1 MKAARAQEI
10 DWRPRVEAAVA
21 ALDADSSPGYPLM
34 RIARTNGELLALHRE
49 LVVGLAVARLRL
61 LQASDPEKLRGM
73 SAGELVESGY
83 TDEVR
88 LFVKNELHSELKV
101 SQGRM
106 RLIASISV
114 IDQLVERVLNG
125 PQNREEIRLWEAIP
139 SKPGMGLHDEGL
151 QSLERQIRGLGEF
164 AQSSDISG
172 FDWSVTQWMLD
183 WDAKVRAQLCAAGPL
198 SVMFESRAV
207 CLGLSR
213 FVFSDGEIWDQLVPG
228 VQKSGSY
235 NTSSTNSRLRVLLA
249 WLCAW
254 CEGYE
259 GSCIAMGDD
268 AVEHA
273 PVPASVLAAAYGA
286 FGFRLKEVSRA
297 IEFCAYGFDLEGGFE
312 PVRWHKMLAAVLAT
326 SVRDA
331 AHERDLL
338 VALEYEL
345 RHSRHKDRAFSIIRA
360 VGWGARK

>member
-1 MKAARAQEI
+1 M
-10 DWRPRVEAAVA
+10 AV
-21 ALDADSSPGYPLM
+21 LEPDSSPGYPLM

-61 LQASDPEKLRGM
+61 LQFSDPAELRRL
-73 SAGELVESGY
+73 SAGELVERGY

-106 RLIASISV
+106 RLIASVSV

-151 QSLERQIRGLGEF
+151 LSLERQIRELGDD
-164 AQSSDISG
+164 AQSSDVSG
-172 FDWSVTQWMLD
+172 FDWSVAQWMLD
-183 WDAKVRAQLCAAGPL
+183 WDARVRAQLCAAGPL
-198 SVMFESRAV
+198 ANMFESRAV

-213 FVFSDGEIWDQLVPG
+213 FVFSDGEVWDQVTPG
-228 VQKSGSY
+228 IQKSGSY

-254 CEGYE
+254 CEGYD
-259 GSCIAMGDD
+259 GRCIAMGDD
-268 AVEHA
+268 AVESA
-273 PVPASVLAAAYGA
+273 PVSAEVLAETYAL

-297 IEFCAYGFDLEGGFE
+297 IEFCAYSFSLNGAFE
-312 PVRWHKMLAAVLAT
+312 PVRWHKMLASVLAT
-326 SVRDA
+326 SVRDSE
-331 AHERDLL
+331 HERDLL
-338 VALEYEL
+338 VALEHEL
-345 RHSRHKDRAFSIIRA
+345 RHSRHKDRAFAILRA
-360 VGWGARK
+360 SGWGARK